1 MAHLNL
7 GLVYSGMGQKSKAFE
22 IFSGILSIGDDG
34 LKDPRTHTDTQVSAL
49 ANMGRIELGRGR
61 PAEAVAVLR
70 RAEAM
75 ARPIGPTGRCH
86 ECQTIFNLM
95 ADAFQALNRTDW
107 AEHWYREALRQKPD
121 HVPAYLK
128 YGKMLAKNVRKPHSR
143 NLWSESVRGPEIER
157 VYKDTVLLFCSV
169 PDLALPS
176 LF

>member
-1 MAHLNL
+1 MSAHLTLLTVAHLNL
-7 GLVYSGMGQKSKAFE
+7 GLVYSDLGQKSRALE
-22 IFSGILSIGDDG
+22 TFSGILSIGDDG

-49 ANMGRIELGRGR
+49 ANIGRIELERGR

-75 ARPIGPTGRCH
+75 ARPIGPGGAGGMRCH

-95 ADAFQALNRTDW
+95 ADAFQALNRTDR

-128 YGKMLAKNVRKPHSR
+128 FGKMLAKNVSATARKWNRFS
-143 NLWSESVRGPEIER
+143 
-157 VYKDTVLLFCSV
+157 
-169 PDLALPS
+169 LAQII
-176 LF
+176 

>member
-1 MAHLNL
+1 MSAHLTLLTVAHLNL
-7 GLVYSGMGQKSKAFE
+7 GLVYSDLGQKSRALE

-49 ANMGRIELGRGR
+49 ANIGRIELARGR

-75 ARPIGPTGRCH
+75 ARPVAGPVGPGGAGGMRCH

-95 ADAFQALNRTDW
+95 ADAFQALNRTDR

-128 YGKMLAKNVRKPHSR
+128 FGKMLAKNVSSAG
-143 NLWSESVRGPEIER
+143 NGIYSC
-157 VYKDTVLLFCSV
+157 YV
-169 PDLALPS
+169 P
-176 LF
+176 